1 MLRAMG
7 DVRDTL
13 MLPFHKEAI
22 SAPGDSERWCFLN
35 AQILP
40 HDAPVRKEILV
51 CEQGFRP
58 DFNLLNDTG
67 YSVEPQLDG
76 TDSYAGAL
84 LLLARNRR
92 MNEHGFARAWSSIR
106 DGGTMVCAGE
116 KTAGIQ
122 SLKKWVAER
131 VEISGS
137 LSKHHAQV
145 FWLPKIGQGFPLSD
159 IAHDVEGYRIEAG
172 MFSAD
177 KPDAASKLLVDYFDE
192 RIRGCVADFGAGWGY
207 LSGELLKRTD
217 DIASLALYEADYRSL
232 EAARHNLAV
241 YGELPISF
249 YWQDIPREFGEAQ
262 FNWVIMNPPFH
273 TGRAADPELGKAFIV
288 ASHRALMPGGR
299 LLMVA
304 NTHLPYERA
313 LKDSFRSVTQ
323 IAQQDGF
330 KILEAV
336 R

>member
-1 MLRAMG
+1 MVG

-13 MLPFHKEAI
+13 MLPFCREDIAV
-22 SAPGDSERWCFLN
+22 PMGNERWCFLN
-35 AQILP
+35 AQPLP
-40 HDAPVRKEILV
+40 GDAPVRREMLM

-58 DFNLLNDTG
+58 DFNRLSNTG
-67 YSVEPQLDG
+67 YSVQPLLDG
-76 TDSYAGAL
+76 TDSYTGAL
-84 LLLARNRR
+84 LLLDRSRR
-92 MNEHGFARAWSSIR
+92 MNEQNFARGWNSVQN
-106 DGGTMVCAGE
+106 GGTVVCAGE

-122 SLKKWVAER
+122 RLKKWAAER
-131 VEISGS
+131 VDISGS

-145 FWLPKIGQGFPLSD
+145 FWLRKTGQDMPLPG
-159 IAHDVEGYRIEAG
+159 IACDVDGYRIEAG

-177 KPDAASKLLVDYFDE
+177 KPDTASQFLVDHFDD

-207 LSGELLKRTD
+207 LSGELLKRAD
-217 DIASLALYEADYRSL
+217 DVASLALYEADYRSL
-232 EAARHNLAV
+232 EAAKYNLA
-241 YGELPISF
+241 EHDEPPISF

-273 TGRAADPELGKAFIV
+273 TGRTADPELGKAFIGT
-288 ASHRALMPGGR
+288 AHRALMPGGK

-304 NTHLPYERA
+304 NTQLPYERG
-313 LKDSFRSVTQ
+313 LKDSFRSFRQ
-323 IAQQDGF
+323 IAQQHGF